1 MPTPTTFRRR
11 SAEAVGGNGS
21 SPTGLSTPQLASVAR
36 RRSTAA
42 IVLALLC
49 VAGGAL
55 AGVIAYKAGSAR
67 QSVLAASHALAGGHV
82 LQAGDLRVVDLSTDG
97 GLSFILAADENSLLG
112 RPVGVPVAAGAPL
125 TSGELGSTPAA
136 GPGQA
141 VIGVLCK
148 AGQYPPSLA
157 PGDTVELVDSSGTV
171 GTATSTSP
179 TARPIA
185 LPLAAITATVIG
197 VDSPTD
203 TATVGTVI
211 SLRLSADDAP
221 SVARAAAA
229 GAISLILI
237 APGS

>member
-1 MPTPTTFRRR
+1 
-11 SAEAVGGNGS
+11 
-21 SPTGLSTPQLASVAR
+21 
-36 RRSTAA
+36 
-42 IVLALLC
+42 
-49 VAGGAL
+49 
-55 AGVIAYKAGSAR
+55 
-67 QSVLAASHALAGGHV
+67 
-82 LQAGDLRVVDLSTDG
+82 
-97 GLSFILAADENSLLG
+97 
-112 RPVGVPVAAGAPL
+112 
-125 TSGELGSTPAA
+125 
-136 GPGQA
+136 
-141 VIGVLCK
+141 
-148 AGQYPPSLA
+148 
-157 PGDTVELVDSSGTV
+157 V